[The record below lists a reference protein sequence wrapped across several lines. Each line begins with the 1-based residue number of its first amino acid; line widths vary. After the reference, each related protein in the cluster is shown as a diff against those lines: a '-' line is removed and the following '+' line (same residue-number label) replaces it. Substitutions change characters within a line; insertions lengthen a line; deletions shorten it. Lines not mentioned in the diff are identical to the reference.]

1 MQGASPASLD
11 VLTGRK
17 SSSDEEWE
25 AALNSFI
32 ANLVAEHEPTIHPP
46 HEEIQLVV
54 QALLNKLKSIWVK
67 GKVKIQ
73 VFEKTVLSLLLLA
86 QEHPEA
92 ASNERFESIVQEEIL
107 DRYPLNDFL
116 QGAGNK
122 LLDIAEH
129 LESLDLSVPPF
140 QCPPFQKAL
149 PYFPDYGYQ
158 VTLRM
163 SDDKLDADIQ
173 KAIIALVKDLKGKYS
188 RLMYN

>member
-11 VLTGRK
+11 VLTGRR

-25 AALNSFI
+25 AELNSFI
-32 ANLVAEHEPTIHPP
+32 ANLVAEPEPTIHPP
-46 HEEIQLVV
+46 HEEVQPVV
-54 QALLNKLKSIWVK
+54 QALLNKIKKIGAR
-67 GKVKIQ
+67 GKVKNQ
-73 VFEKTVLSLLLLA
+73 VLEKTVLSLLLLA

-92 ASNERFESIVQEEIL
+92 ASNENFESIVQEEIL

-140 QCPPFQKAL
+140 QYPPLQKAL

-163 SDDKLDADIQ
+163 RDGQLDADIQ
-173 KAIIALVKDLKGKYS
+173 RSIIALVEELRGKCE
-188 RLMYN
+188 LEDQA